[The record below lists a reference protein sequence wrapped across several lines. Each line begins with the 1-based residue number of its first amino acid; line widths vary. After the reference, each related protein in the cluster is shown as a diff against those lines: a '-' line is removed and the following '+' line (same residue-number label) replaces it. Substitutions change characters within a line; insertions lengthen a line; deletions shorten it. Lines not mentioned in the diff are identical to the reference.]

1 MRRPLL
7 SLPVDFPTLTHHS
20 RRPVEVPRAALRPA
34 VRAVHVAVRL
44 AMLGVAVTSG
54 ALSAPAVAQT
64 AANTTAEPINRRY
77 DVPAGPLSGAL
88 NRLAEQANVMLSV
101 PGELTAGKTTA
112 GIHGAYPVPGA
123 FQALLIGTGLEAV
136 PQADGSY
143 SLRAGT
149 LGPEAMLPTATVIG
163 RRIDDVTDAYAGGQV
178 AQGAKVGMLGNR
190 DYMDT
195 PFSVMSYTEKLIRD
209 EQSSSVAELLTTTDP
224 SVRAAIDSSNRYD
237 AITIRGLRVENSEI
251 ALNGLYGLVPA
262 YRVGP
267 DPVARIEIL
276 KGPGALLNGMLP
288 SGSVGGNVNVV
299 TKRADDAPLTRLT
312 AEYESASV
320 LGTHAD
326 IGRRFGDNNQFGVRL
341 NVAHREGDT
350 LIDEQSRRNTSASLG
365 LDYRDERLRLSG
377 DVIYQE
383 DFMRAPARG
392 YTPVA
397 GIALPT
403 APDPTINLAQTFSYS
418 NSHSLTTM
426 GRVEYDLTPHVT
438 LYGAIGINRFSY
450 DKIEDPGA
458 TLLDA
463 AGDATSTS
471 KYQQGSS
478 HALSSEAGVRARFT
492 TGPIDHQ
499 LVVGGSYLQQTTW
512 LGTTTYGSYA
522 TNIYSP
528 TRLSS
533 LGTPVSISPEA
544 KNSAQFLR
552 SIAVADTLSAMH
564 GFVQLTLGLRRQEI
578 DNRSFATSGSETA
591 HYNQGATTPSV
602 AVVVRP
608 LQQLSFYANYIEA
621 LTAGSTPPADAANP
635 NAVFAPFK
643 SKQYELGS
651 KLDLGTF
658 GATLALF
665 QIDVPSGFVDPVTK
679 LYGLNGLQRNSGVEL
694 SGFGEVTR
702 GVRLLGGATWV
713 DARLRRTQGGTYDG
727 NHAIGAPSW
736 QANVG
741 AEWDTPFAPGFTVT
755 GRMIYT
761 GEAYVSQDNTQH
773 VPSWTR
779 FDLGGRYT
787 MKMAGHDVTLRA
799 TVTNLFNKYY
809 WQANPTGYLISG
821 MPRTFWLS
829 LSTDL

>member
-1 MRRPLL
+1 MLRP
-7 SLPVDFPTLTHHS
+7 SSFPVSADPRS
-20 RRPVEVPRAALRPA
+20 RLVRSRTDTPRAALSPA
-34 VRAVHVAVRL
+34 AHAVRL
-44 AMLGVAVTSG
+44 AVLGI
-54 ALSAPAVAQT
+54 ALAGSAAWQPVHAQT
-64 AANTTAEPINRRY
+64 AAAGVAPDAASRRY
-77 DVPAGPLSGAL
+77 DVPAGPLSASL
-88 NRLAEQANVMLSV
+88 NRLAEQANVMLSAS
-101 PGELTAGKTTA
+101 GDLTSGKTTV
-112 GIHGAYPVPGA
+112 GVHGTFSVPGA
-123 FQALLIGTGLEAV
+123 FQALLSGTGLEAV
-136 PQADGSY
+136 AQADGSY
-143 SLRAGT
+143 SLRPGVG
-149 LGPEAMLPTATVIG
+149 GPEAALPTATVTSQ
-163 RRIDDVTDAYAGGQV
+163 RISDLPDAYAGGQV
-178 AQGAKVGMLGNR
+178 AQGSKVGLLGNR

-195 PFSVMSYTEKLIRD
+195 PFSVTSYTEKLLLD
-209 EQSSSVAELLTTTDP
+209 SQSSSVAELLTTADP

-288 SGSVGGNVNVV
+288 SGSVGGSVNVV
-299 TKRADDAPLTRLT
+299 TKRADDAPLTRLS

-320 LGTHAD
+320 LGAHAD
-326 IGRRFGDNNQFGVRL
+326 IGRRFGDDNAFGVRM
-341 NVAHREGDT
+341 NVSHREGGT
-350 LIDEQSRRNTSASLG
+350 LIDEQSRRSTAASLG
-365 LDYRDERLRLSG
+365 LDYRGQRLRVSG
-377 DVIYQE
+377 DVIYQD

-392 YTPVA
+392 YAPVA
-397 GIALPT
+397 GIVLPT
-403 APDPTINLAQTFSYS
+403 APDPKINIGQTTSYS
-418 NSHSLTTM
+418 NAQSLTTM
-426 GRVEYDLTPHVT
+426 GRVEYDLTSNVT
-438 LYGAIGINRFSY
+438 LYGAVGMNRFSF

-458 TLLDA
+458 TILNT
-463 AGDATSTS
+463 AGDATSMS
-471 KYQQGSS
+471 RYQQGSTHS
-478 HALSSEAGVRARFT
+478 LSSEAGVRAKFT

-499 LVVGGSYLQQTTW
+499 VVVGGSYLEQTNW
-512 LGTTTYGSYA
+512 LGTTNYASYA

-528 TRLSS
+528 VRLSG
-533 LGTPVSISPEA
+533 LGTPVSVSPEA
-544 KNSAQFLR
+544 KSSQQFLR
-552 SIAVADTLSAMH
+552 SIAFADTLSALH
-564 GFVQLTLGLRRQEI
+564 GAVQLTLGVRRQEI
-578 DNRSFATSGSETA
+578 DNRSFATSGNETA

-602 AVVVRP
+602 ALVVRP
-608 LQQLSFYANYIEA
+608 WQQVSFYGNYIEA
-621 LTAGSTPPADAANP
+621 LTQGSTPPADAANP

-643 SKQYELGS
+643 SKQYEIGS

-665 QIDVPSGFVDPVTK
+665 QIDVPSGFVDPVSK
-679 LYGLNGLQRNSGVEL
+679 IYGLNGLQRNRGIEL

-713 DARLRRTQGGTYDG
+713 DARLSRTQGGTYDG
-727 NHAIGAPSW
+727 NHAIGAPAW

-741 AEWDTPFAPGFTVT
+741 AEWDTPFLPGVTLT

-761 GEAYVSQDNTQH
+761 GEAYVSQDNAQH

-787 MKMAGHDVTLRA
+787 VKVGRHDVTVRA

-829 LSTDL
+829 VSTDL